1 MRLDVNDM
9 QNKHCLQLQGV
20 NPKISLM
27 LLAKNQLKGMKH
39 SNLETVI
46 CGL

>member
-1 MRLDVNDM
+1 MSLDVNDM
-9 QNKHCLQLQGV
+9 QNKHCVQLQGV

-27 LLAKNQLKGMKH
+27 LLAKNQLEGKKP